1 MLKEKISGFIEE
13 LRRIDGVKACA
24 LVSRDGI
31 MIGKHFDAELNEP
44 WFAAMSA
51 TLLASAE
58 SAASII
64 KVKSP
69 DSVTIHADDAA
80 IIVMGAGEKL
90 LVAVIVGK
98 NADALVVHEKTQ
110 AVAHRIAE
118 AL

>member
-13 LRRIDGVKACA
+13 LRGIEGVTACA

-31 MIGKHFDAELNEP
+31 MIGKHFDADLNEP

-69 DSVTIHADDAA
+69 DSVTIHAEDAA

-98 NADALVVHEKTQ
+98 NADCTAVHGKSQ
-110 AVAHRIAE
+110 AVAQRIAE
-118 AL
+118 VL

>member
-1 MLKEKISGFIEE
+1 MLREKITGFIDE
-13 LRRIDGVKACA
+13 LQAIEGVKACA
-24 LVSRDGI
+24 LVSRDGM
-31 MIGKHFDAELNEP
+31 MIGKHFETDLNEP

-64 KVKSP
+64 KARSP
-69 DSVTIHADDAA
+69 DSVTIQAEDAA

-98 NADALVVHEKTQ
+98 GADYDAVYRKTG
-110 AVAHRIAE
+110 VIARKISE

>member
-1 MLKEKISGFIEE
+1 MLREKITGFIDE
-13 LRRIDGVKACA
+13 LRTIDGITACA

-31 MIGKHFDAELNEP
+31 MIGKHFDTDLNEP

-64 KVKSP
+64 RMKSP
-69 DSVTIHADDAA
+69 DSVTIHAEDAV

-90 LVAVIVGK
+90 LVAAIIRK
-98 NADALVVHEKTQ
+98 DADRDAVHRKMQ
-110 AVAHRIAE
+110 GIARKIAE